1 LFVTHIFILL
11 ILVSGV
17 QGDGWLLQIGA
28 EIQTAGQG
36 IFFLTQLICHL
47 MSIKFHLIVPVL
59 VNGLLYIEG

>member
-1 LFVTHIFILL
+1 VKKVHVKKSLILFVTHIFILL

-36 IFFLTQLICHL
+36 IFFSL
-47 MSIKFHLIVPVL
+47 S
-59 VNGLLYIEG
+59 LYVI

>member
-36 IFFLTQLICHL
+36 IFFSL
-47 MSIKFHLIVPVL
+47 S
-59 VNGLLYIEG
+59 LYVI

>member
-1 LFVTHIFILL
+1 MLSSRSDIRGKSSCKKSLILFVTHIFILL

-36 IFFLTQLICHL
+36 IFFSL
-47 MSIKFHLIVPVL
+47 S
-59 VNGLLYIEG
+59 LYVI